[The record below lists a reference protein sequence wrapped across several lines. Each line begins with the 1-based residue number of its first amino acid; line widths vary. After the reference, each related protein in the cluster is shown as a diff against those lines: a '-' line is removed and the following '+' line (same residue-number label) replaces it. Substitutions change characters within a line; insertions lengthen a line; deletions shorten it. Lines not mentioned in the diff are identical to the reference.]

1 MIQMVDLK
9 SQYLKIKD
17 EIDNGIARV
26 INNTEFIN
34 GQDVKDFR
42 DELASYLN
50 VGNVITCGNGTDALQ
65 IALMALGLKPGDEVI
80 SADFTFIATVETIAL
95 LQLTPVMVDVDPET
109 YLINPDE
116 IEKAITPRTKA
127 IIPVH
132 LFGQCADMERI
143 MDIAKR

>member
-1 MIQMVDLK
+1 MVDLK

-17 EIDNGIARV
+17 EIDSGISRV

-42 DELASYLN
+42 KELATYLN

-65 IALMALGLKPGDEVI
+65 IAMMALGLKPGDEVI
-80 SADFTFIATVETIAL
+80 STDFTFIATVETIAL

-109 YLINPDE
+109 YLIKPPE
-116 IEKAITPRTKA
+116 
-127 IIPVH
+127 
-132 LFGQCADMERI
+132 
-143 MDIAKR
+143 